1 MPLFEY
7 ICEDCQKQFTFMS
20 GVVADNSDPQ
30 CPRCQSAKLRKLISR
45 VSRGRSDD
53 DRMDDFAEK
62 MDNQNM
68 DDPNTLRRFAREMG
82 NELSAESGEDMRDE
96 IEQLI
101 EDEAR
106 EEKISGDKS
115 SSGDDGTI
123 Y

>member
-1 MPLFEY
+1 
-7 ICEDCQKQFTFMS
+7 MS

-30 CPRCQSAKLRKLISR
+30 CPSCHSANLRKLMSR

-62 MDNQNM
+62 MDNQDM
-68 DDPNTLRRFAREMG
+68 DDPSTLRQFAREMG
-82 NELSAESGEDMRDE
+82 NELSTETGEDMRDD

-101 EDEAR
+101 ADEAR
-106 EEKISGDKS
+106 ADRYSGGNPS
-115 SSGDDGTI
+115 NGDDGTI

>member
-1 MPLFEY
+1 MPLFEF

-30 CPRCQSAKLRKLISR
+30 CPRCHSANLRKLMSR

-68 DDPNTLRRFAREMG
+68 DDPGTLRRFAREMG

-106 EEKISGDKS
+106 EDRSLGAKTSNS
-115 SSGDDGTI
+115 DDGTI

>member
-7 ICEDCQKQFTFMS
+7 ICQDCHKQFTFMS

-30 CPRCQSAKLRKLISR
+30 CPRCHSVNLRKLMSR

-53 DRMDDFAEK
+53 DRMDDFVEK

-68 DDPNTLRRFAREMG
+68 DDPATLRRFAREMG
-82 NELSAESGEDMRDE
+82 NELSAESGEDMRDD

-101 EDEAR
+101 E
-106 EEKISGDKS
+106 EETHADRYSGGKS
-115 SSGDDGTI
+115 SNGDDGTI

>member
-1 MPLFEY
+1 
-7 ICEDCQKQFTFMS
+7 MS
-20 GVVADNSDPQ
+20 GVVADNSAPQ
-30 CPRCQSAKLRKLISR
+30 CPRCKSAKLRKLMSR

-68 DDPNTLRRFAREMG
+68 DDPATIRRFAREMG
-82 NELSAESGEDMRDE
+82 TELSAESGEDMTDE

-101 EDEAR
+101 ESEAR
-106 EEKISGDKS
+106 VDKASGDNGGNS
-115 SSGDDGTI
+115 DDGTI

>member
-1 MPLFEY
+1 MPLFEF

-30 CPRCQSAKLRKLISR
+30 CPRCHGVNLRKLMSR

-68 DDPNTLRRFAREMG
+68 DDPATLRRFAREMG
-82 NELSAESGEDMRDE
+82 RELSAESGEDMTDE
-96 IEQLI
+96 MEQLI

-106 EEKISGDKS
+106 ADASGGGN
-115 SSGDDGTI
+115 GDDGTI

>member
-1 MPLFEY
+1 MPLFEF

-30 CPRCQSAKLRKLISR
+30 CPRCHSANLRKLMSR

-68 DDPNTLRRFAREMG
+68 DDPGTLRRFAREMG

-106 EEKISGDKS
+106 EDR
-115 SSGDDGTI
+115 SSGAKTSNSDDGTI

>member
-1 MPLFEY
+1 
-7 ICEDCQKQFTFMS
+7 MS

-30 CPRCQSAKLRKLISR
+30 CPRCRSAKLRKLMSR

-53 DRMDDFAEK
+53 DRMDEFAKK

-68 DDPNTLRRFAREMG
+68 DDPASLRRFARDMG
-82 NELSAESGEDMRDE
+82 NELSAESGEDMTDE

-101 EDEAR
+101 ESEERADREA
-106 EEKISGDKS
+106 GGKS
-115 SSGDDGTI
+115 RNGDDGTI

>member
-7 ICEDCQKQFTFMS
+7 ICQACHKQFTFLS
-20 GVVADNSDPQ
+20 GVVAENSDPQ
-30 CPRCQSAKLRKLISR
+30 CPHCGSTNLRKLISR

-53 DRMDDFAEK
+53 DRLDDFAER
-62 MDNQNM
+62 MDTQNM
-68 DDPNTLRRFAREMG
+68 DDTATLRRFAREMG
-82 NELSAESGEDMRDE
+82 NELSAESGEDMRDD

-106 EEKISGDKS
+106 ADRYSGGKS
-115 SSGDDGTI
+115 NTGDDGTI

>member
-7 ICEDCQKQFTFMS
+7 ICEDCRKQFTFMS
-20 GVVADNSDPQ
+20 GVVADNNDPQ
-30 CPRCQSAKLRKLISR
+30 CPRCHSAKLRKLMSR

-53 DRMDDFAEK
+53 DRMDAFAEK

-106 EEKISGDKS
+106 EERISGDKS